1 MAPSPA
7 RLAAAAPVFPGK
19 EQRGRRE
26 DACYDRPHAS
36 RHRRRRRP
44 ARARSLEP
52 PSRLASGGGRNG
64 YGAPGLSDRRAGGA
78 GAGGTRFRRGRPRA
92 PGRGVPR
99 PGGAGERS
107 LASGDEPVAGP
118 RGSGRAAG
126 TVVRGQ
132 AVRHTGGDPARGPR
146 RADHCP
152 DLRLALGVRRGR
164 RPRARRRVSRAGWGL
179 GERRPP
185 TPGGAGEGRSH
196 RAPFS
201 AGLGDRTRLGGGPL
215 GAFLV
220 ESSVAAGLRVETAGL
235 LLASGSAANIVVRVA
250 FGRIA
255 DGMSGGRL
263 LLVAAML
270 AVGIAG
276 FGMLATGEAA
286 LILPGAL
293 LA

>member
-78 GAGGTRFRRGRPRA
+78 GTGGTRLRRGRPRA
-92 PGRGVPR
+92 LGRGVLHLLGAGLGGNGAFGGADRSPPWHALSRARERSLAARHRPSGRFLGRARRVPR

-118 RGSGRAAG
+118 GGSGRAAG

-132 AVRHTGGDPARGPR
+132 AVRHTGGDPACGPR

-164 RPRARRRVSRAGWGL
+164 RPRARCRVSRAGRDP

-185 TPGGAGEGRSH
+185 TPE
-196 RAPFS
+196 S
-201 AGLGDRTRLGGGPL
+201 AGRRGSCWPR
-215 GAFLV
+215 GAPPTSLF
-220 ESSVAAGLRVETAGL
+220 
-235 LLASGSAANIVVRVA
+235 ASLSAA
-250 FGRIA
+250 
-255 DGMSGGRL
+255 SP
-263 LLVAAML
+263 
-270 AVGIAG
+270 
-276 FGMLATGEAA
+276 TG
-286 LILPGAL
+286 
-293 LA
+293 